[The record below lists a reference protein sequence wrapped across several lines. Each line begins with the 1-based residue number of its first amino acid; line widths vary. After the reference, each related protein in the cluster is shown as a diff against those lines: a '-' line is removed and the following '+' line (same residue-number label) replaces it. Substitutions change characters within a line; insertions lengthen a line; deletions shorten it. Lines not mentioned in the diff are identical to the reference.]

1 MFEVI
6 RDWFNTDIIGVLN
19 TTVTTDL
26 AETSRGIDPVKLP
39 ANQKDYSY
47 TLRLEESN
55 EAESNSRADFYNV
68 NAVCELSFQII
79 NKDTDTYESLI
90 DTYVHPIVRLL
101 KRFSESVNT
110 DGYSW
115 NEVNYQSIKAG
126 NLNRYDNG
134 YFKPTIEFSLYVCDS
149 VVLDL
154 AVPSAPTLTSP
165 ANNYSNGL
173 LNQPFN
179 WTGTADT
186 WNFVLLSGTTELI
199 NQTGLVSSSFTI
211 PADNLLTDGQTY
223 TWKVKGK
230 NTAGWGAWSS
240 TYTFTVSDNPM
251 PAVPVLD
258 LPLDGATGTGS
269 TTFMWSTS
277 DNAETYDI
285 QISTDVGFSTTLVDE
300 TGLTASYYAYTFTSS
315 NTYFWRVR
323 AVNGYGTSD
332 WTDSRNVV
340 EILPVPDYR
349 TGLVAEWLATSGVTS
364 DENGVSAWVDTISS
378 RSATQSTTANK
389 PFCCAN
395 QKNGLPVIRFTTNR
409 WLTFSSLALTNFTV
423 IIGYKASSFQ
433 AGNSNYLLAGSGK
446 GIFSAINA
454 LSIGYGEFDGT
465 RIRAV
470 TYNGSDT
477 TWHIRS
483 FQNQKLYSNGTEP
496 TYSGYA
502 QNLTGM
508 TLTTIGTRS
517 DNTGLY
523 FSGDIAFIRVYD
535 SVLSTTNRAIA
546 ETYLNSIW
554 GVY

>member
-1 MFEVI
+1 MYSLIKDYFDLRIAE
-6 RDWFNTDIIGVLN
+6 FNTANSNYLV
-19 TTVTTDL
+19 
-26 AETSRGIDPVKLP
+26 ETSISLNKNRLPLNQKQANYAVKLDNYNDSP
-39 ANQKDYSY
+39 TENEGYEVNGLVELTFSMVNKQILDYETVQTY
-47 TLRLEESN
+47 IHNLVRYIRRN
-55 EAESNSRADFYNV
+55 EAYYTGGKNFRITSIGAEELNNINEGSTELNPVLKFTGEYIDSNPV
-68 NAVCELSFQII
+68 GLS
-79 NKDTDTYESLI
+79 
-90 DTYVHPIVRLL
+90 
-101 KRFSESVNT
+101 
-110 DGYSW
+110 
-115 NEVNYQSIKAG
+115 A
-126 NLNRYDNG
+126 
-134 YFKPTIEFSLYVCDS
+134 
-149 VVLDL
+149 
-154 AVPSAPTLTSP
+154 PSTPTLTSP
-165 ANNYSNGL
+165 VNDYSSGL

-179 WTGTADT
+179 WSSVSNATSYTFELSNTGGVILT
-186 WNFVLLSGTTELI
+186 
-199 NQTGLVSSSFTI
+199 QTNLTSSSFTI

-223 TWKVKGK
+223 TWRVKAIGE
-230 NTAGWGAWSS
+230 GGSSAWTS
-240 TYTFTVSDNPM
+240 YWTFTVSDNPM

-285 QISTDVGFSTTLVDE
+285 QISTDVGFGTTLVDE

-389 PFCCAN
+389 PFYCAN

-433 AGNSNYLLAGSGK
+433 AGNSNYLLAGSGM

-535 SVLSTTNRAIA
+535 SVLSTTDRATA
-546 ETYLNSIW
+546 ETYLNSI
-554 GVY
+554 YSIY